1 MKAVH
6 IIVHGVVQGVGFR
19 YFVWRR
25 ARAYNIHGWVRNR
38 PDGTVEILAQG
49 EEGMLNEFI
58 KEVKIGPP
66 AAHVTRVDIQESSP
80 DFTLNDFEIRF

>member
-6 IIVHGVVQGVGFR
+6 IIVHGIVQGVGFR

-25 ARAYNIHGWVRNR
+25 ARAYGIHGWVRNR

-58 KEVKIGPP
+58 KDVKIGPP
-66 AAHVTRVDIQESSP
+66 AAHITRVDIQESSP
-80 DFTLNDFEIRF
+80 DFSLNDFEIRF

>member
-1 MKAVH
+1 MKAIY

-25 ARAYNIHGWVRNR
+25 ARAYNIRGWVRNR
-38 PDGTVEILAQG
+38 PDGSVEILAQG

-66 AAHVTRVDIQESSP
+66 AAHITRVDIQESTPYFS
-80 DFTLNDFEIRF
+80 LNDFEIRF